1 MVLNMKN
8 LEKEIKK
15 IFEMNFYF
23 NENFKIGVKNK
34 PHTYCDIPSCASK
47 IFNLLSNIDKDL
59 KYTDVYELVQKIHD
73 DYVKENYKP
82 KRRGR
87 PKKINIVD
95 DKITL
100 LTKNVEYLT
109 VLVNNLI
116 ENLKEN

>member
-59 KYTDVYELVQKIHD
+59 NYTDVYELVQKIYD
-73 DYVKENYKP
+73 DYVKENFLESLYK
-82 KRRGR
+82 
-87 PKKINIVD
+87 NI
-95 DKITL
+95 
-100 LTKNVEYLT
+100 TKNDSD
-109 VLVNNLI
+109 I
-116 ENLKEN
+116 AICRI